1 MTHPRFIQALNLGT
15 ITKLPDWSAGPKGSA
30 AEIAQVLLGAGYT
43 GVQGSDDPAYGKA
56 GLITYGSSRV
66 AAPGEALE
74 VLQRQVDAGHEQTTL
89 HVGTGFETNEQ
100 AYALIEDILSAS
112 QKLNHAAHIET
123 HRATITQDIFR
134 TLGWVEKFPEMTINA
149 DLSHYYTGLEMQYGS
164 IPEKL
169 EIMKPI
175 FRRVRF
181 VHGRIG
187 SSGCIQVP
195 IGVGLRDEPHVT
207 RFGWMWQYCFAGFLE
222 TAAAGAAIPFAPE
235 ILPETVDTPDGPLHI
250 EYAFPNLGADGTLRE
265 LGDRWDQGFRL
276 TDIAKAAF
284 ERAVGQGYRLDIA
297 SL

>member
-1 MTHPRFIQALNLGT
+1 MAHSRFIPALNLGT
-15 ITKLPDWSAGPKGSA
+15 ITKLPEWSTGPKGSA
-30 AEIAQVLLGAGYT
+30 SEIAQALLEAGYK
-43 GVQGSDDPAYGKA
+43 GVQGSDDPAYAKA

-66 AAPGEALE
+66 AEPGEALE

-89 HVGTGFETNEQ
+89 HVGTGFETDAQ
-100 AYALIEDILSAS
+100 AYALIENILSAS
-112 QKLNHAAHIET
+112 QKLNHPTHIET

-134 TLGWVEKFPEMTINA
+134 TLGWVEKFREMTINA

-175 FRRVRF
+175 FKRVRF

-222 TAAAGAAIPFAPE
+222 TAGADATIPFAPE
-235 ILPETVDTPDGPLHI
+235 ILPETVDTPVGPLHI
-250 EYAFPNLGADGTLRE
+250 EYAFPNLGPDGVLSE
-265 LGDRWDQGFRL
+265 LGDRWDQGFKL

-297 SL
+297 